1 MFLKNSDNDLNN
13 LKIQIKPPKR
23 LTARQRDAIL
33 EFAKDED
40 FKGTINENEKGVF
53 DKIKDKFTS

>member
-23 LTARQRDAIL
+23 LTTRQRDAIL